1 MIKKFVLYL
10 GNEAVQNYYYYHDL
24 TAHNLKMTVK
34 LYHLSDEQPLYIDL
48 GINTPLSLVERFL
61 RRLQQR
67 HIPFKILVAHTS
79 LENLMRN
86 AAEGY
91 IEDKTIYL
99 NKKEFQEL
107 ILSKEHFYNLT
118 FLLMWWQNEKHTITV
133 DAGFNYDSKT
143 INDFLQPL
151 NYQKQNFWHEG
162 IYFNV
167 INLKS
172 P

>member
-10 GNEAVQNYYYYHDL
+10 GNEAVQNYYYYHDP
-24 TAHNLKMTVK
+24 TAHNLKMAVK

-48 GINTPLSLVERFL
+48 GINTSLSLVERFL

-67 HIPFKILVAHTS
+67 HVPFKILVAHTP
-79 LENLMRN
+79 LEKLMRN

-118 FLLMWWQNEKHTITV
+118 FLLMWWQDENHTITI
-133 DAGFNYDSKT
+133 DAGLNYNAET

-151 NYQKQNFWHEG
+151 NYLKQYFWHDG
-162 IYFNV
+162 IYFD
-167 INLKS
+167 IIHLKTL
-172 P
+172 